1 MERNANY
8 ALVGAV
14 AILIVVGFVAFL
26 VWLAG
31 LDDKQYDYY
40 DVYLPAPVQGLQRGA
55 VVFYNGVQVG
65 DVTQI
70 QLLPQYPQR
79 VRSRLRIG
87 RPSGNQPS
95 PVPTTA
101 VAQLE
106 PQLITGVSSISLSV
120 RTTQDSCAFET
131 QNAQALRNLPRDPV
145 PILCARQ
152 NPLAGLLGSANAIAA
167 NADQALQAINRLLSR
182 DNVATLTRT
191 LNNVEA
197 VTAELNQRRAMIGD
211 LQRTIVTLN
220 STAQQFRSLAASSQR
235 LTDRDAPQ
243 ALGQIRMTAA
253 EAQRTAAAA
262 TQTAEAATRTAA
274 EAQRLVR
281 QLEGTTSAVN
291 SNVLP
296 QLTTTLE
303 SVQDAAETLNRAAAE
318 VQENPRGLIRR
329 GQSAQREIPQ

>member
-14 AILIVVGFVAFL
+14 AILIVVAFVAFL

-31 LDDKQYDYY
+31 LDDRQYDFY

-70 QLLPQYPQR
+70 ELLPQYPQR

-87 RPSGNQPS
+87 RPSGNAPS
-95 PVPTTA
+95 PVPPTA

-120 RTTQDSCAFET
+120 RQQTDRCDFET
-131 QNAQALRNLPRDPV
+131 QNARALRSLPRDPV

-152 NPLAGLLGSANAIAA
+152 NPLAGLLGSANEITARA
-167 NADQALQAINRLLSR
+167 NETMQNLNRLLSQE
-182 DNVATLTRT
+182 NVATITRT
-191 LNNVEA
+191 LNNVEG
-197 VTAELNQRRAMIGD
+197 VTAELNQRRAIIAD
-211 LQRTIVTLN
+211 LQRTVVTLN
-220 STAQQFRSLAASSQR
+220 GTAQEFQRLAASSR
-235 LTDRDAPQ
+235 PLVERDAPR
-243 ALGQIRMTAA
+243 ALGQIQMTAA

-262 TQTAEAATRTAA
+262 TQTAAAATQTAA
-274 EAQRLVR
+274 EAQRLIR

-329 GQSAQREIPQ
+329 GPSRQREIPQ